1 MRFCQNKGLRAYF
14 SRCLTLTLPKRE
26 ANVKANKVFLVGIP
40 KEDLQYIPQNLSK
53 NAIQINQQWIEHHN
67 LNFEYFESQAQ
78 NLLETY
84 KREAKLIITCALHCA
99 IPCVAMGIPVVLI
112 ARNEEN
118 KQRFSAVSG
127 ILRIWTLEELKAGLI
142 DFNPSPLEIESLKK
156 DMLEN
161 LRLSIQKEMGE
172 RVEEE
177 QLLQIRARIAE
188 FKVKNLN
195 EIPSGGGGKS

>member
-1 MRFCQNKGLRAYF
+1 M
-14 SRCLTLTLPKRE
+14 TLPRRE
-26 ANVKANKVFLVGIP
+26 TNVEANKVFLVGIP
-40 KEDLQYIPQNLSK
+40 KGDLQYIPHSK
-53 NAIQINQQWIEHHN
+53 NAIQINQQQIEHQN

-99 IPCVAMGIPVVLI
+99 APCVAMGIPVVLI

-127 ILRIWTLEELKAGLI
+127 ILRIWTLEELRAGLI
-142 DFNPSPLEIESLKK
+142 DFNPAPLEIESLKK

-172 RVEEE
+172 EVEEE
-177 QLLQIRARIAE
+177 QLLQIRARIEE
-188 FKVKNLN
+188 FKAKNLD
-195 EIPSGGGGKS
+195 EIPSGGGGGKS